1 MGDITMIKDMHL
13 SLLLCFLPLAI
24 LVVNLAGPQA
34 RVLAAHYEAPTATL
48 NGIKTIYVSVKPIEN
63 PGALG
68 AGMDENQIKALVEQ
82 QLRKAGISLLSQ
94 EEYDRYK
101 MTLRYPLANL
111 EIRVTVHELEGIDDA
126 VVDLSVRLMQ
136 VAFLARK
143 AIVQINAPS
152 WESRDI
158 GVGKNPNFIEE
169 ALQRNVN
176 FFIEDYFAANPRA
189 NPR

>member
-1 MGDITMIKDMHL
+1 MINDVRV
-13 SLLLCFLPLAI
+13 SLLLWIIPLI
-24 LVVNLAGPQA
+24 SLVISLAGPQA
-34 RVLAAHYEAPTATL
+34 PVLAAHYESPAAVV
-48 NGIKTIYVSVKPIEN
+48 NGIKEIYVSVKPIEN

-169 ALQRNVN
+169 AL
-176 FFIEDYFAANPRA
+176 I
-189 NPR
+189 